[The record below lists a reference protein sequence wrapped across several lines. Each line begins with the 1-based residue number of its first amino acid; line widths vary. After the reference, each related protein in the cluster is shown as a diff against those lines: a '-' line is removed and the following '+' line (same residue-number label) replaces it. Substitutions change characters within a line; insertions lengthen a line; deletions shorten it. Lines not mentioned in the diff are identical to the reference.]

1 MLYGLFSCKGRE
13 IMIGKWVK
21 PPCCLDAV
29 RKELSLGKNER
40 VGEDNRKSRN
50 SCEPRDYLFFLFV
63 IRFTY
68 VDRVP

>member
-1 MLYGLFSCKGRE
+1 
-13 IMIGKWVK
+13 MIGKWVK

-29 RKELSLGKNER
+29 RKELPFEKNVR
-40 VGEDNRKSRN
+40 VGEDNRKSRS
-50 SCEPRDYLFFLFV
+50 SCELRDYLFFLFV

>member
-1 MLYGLFSCKGRE
+1 
-13 IMIGKWVK
+13 MIEKWVK

-29 RKELSLGKNER
+29 RRELPFEKNVR

-50 SCEPRDYLFFLFV
+50 SCELRDYLFFLFV

>member
-1 MLYGLFSCKGRE
+1 
-13 IMIGKWVK
+13 MIGKWVK
-21 PPCCLDAV
+21 LPCCLDAV
-29 RKELSLGKNER
+29 RRELSLGKNER

-50 SCEPRDYLFFLFV
+50 SCELRDYLFFLFV

>member
-1 MLYGLFSCKGRE
+1 MFSCKERE

-21 PPCCLDAV
+21 LPCCLDAV
-29 RKELSLGKNER
+29 RKELPFEKNER
-40 VGEDNRKSRN
+40 AGEDNRKSRN
-50 SCEPRDYLFFLFV
+50 SCELRDYLFFLFV

>member
-1 MLYGLFSCKGRE
+1 
-13 IMIGKWVK
+13 MIGKWVK
-21 PPCCLDAV
+21 RPCCLDAV
-29 RKELSLGKNER
+29 RKELPFETNER

>member
-1 MLYGLFSCKGRE
+1 
-13 IMIGKWVK
+13 MIGKWVK
-21 PPCCLDAV
+21 SPCFLDAV
-29 RKELSLGKNER
+29 RKELSLGKNVR

-63 IRFTY
+63 LRFTY

>member
-1 MLYGLFSCKGRE
+1 
-13 IMIGKWVK
+13 MIGKWMK
-21 PPCCLDAV
+21 LPCCLDAV
-29 RKELSLGKNER
+29 RRELPFEKNVR
-40 VGEDNRKSRN
+40 VGKDNRKSRN

>member
-1 MLYGLFSCKGRE
+1 
-13 IMIGKWVK
+13 MIGKWMK
-21 PPCCLDAV
+21 LPCCLDAV
-29 RKELSLGKNER
+29 RKELPFEKNVR
-40 VGEDNRKSRN
+40 VEEDNRKSRN

>member
-1 MLYGLFSCKGRE
+1 
-13 IMIGKWVK
+13 MIGKWVK
-21 PPCCLDAV
+21 SPCCLDAV
-29 RKELSLGKNER
+29 RKEWPFEKNER
-40 VGEDNRKSRN
+40 VGEENRKSRN

>member
-1 MLYGLFSCKGRE
+1 
-13 IMIGKWVK
+13 MIVKWVK

-29 RKELSLGKNER
+29 RKELPFEKNVR
-40 VGEDNRKSRN
+40 VREDNRKSRN

>member
-1 MLYGLFSCKGRE
+1 
-13 IMIGKWVK
+13 MIGKWLK
-21 PPCCLDAV
+21 LPCCLDAV
-29 RKELSLGKNER
+29 RKELPFEKNVR
-40 VGEDNRKSRN
+40 VEEDNRKSRN